1 MCFMSSPKEPP
12 PPPPPPQAPPV
23 LEQEAP
29 QLSEMDENANYLDRR
44 AQGFSQYRIQR
55 RNNYLNNSQSQLG
68 GMVQN
73 NNNNM

>member
-29 QLSEMDENANYLDRR
+29 KLSEFDEDANYLDKKSS
-44 AQGFSQYRIQR
+44 GFKDYKIQKMK
-55 RNNYLNNSQSQLG
+55 NYTKDTNKLG
-68 GMVQN
+68 GMVQQSKSN
-73 NNNNM
+73 F

>member
-29 QLSEMDENANYLDRR
+29 KLSQVDENSNYLDKR
-44 AQGFSQYRIQR
+44 AAGFKQYKIDK
-55 RNNYLNNSQSQLG
+55 RNAYTSDANKLG
-68 GMVQN
+68 GMVKQSKSN
-73 NNNNM
+73 Y